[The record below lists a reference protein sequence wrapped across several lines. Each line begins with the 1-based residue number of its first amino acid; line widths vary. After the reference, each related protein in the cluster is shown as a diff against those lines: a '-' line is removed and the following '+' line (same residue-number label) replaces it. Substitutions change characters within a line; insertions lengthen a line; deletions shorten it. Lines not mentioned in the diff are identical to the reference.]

1 MMEADKIVEI
11 SAFPDWLVG
20 VSYSRAEGY
29 RCWVVNPELAVLNDG
44 EFYTTSGEAMS
55 SGRYLVEHS
64 LELEPDNSRYRT
76 QD

>member
-1 MMEADKIVEI
+1 MEEVKIVEI

-20 VSYSRAEGY
+20 VSYSPAEGY

-44 EFYTTSGEAMS
+44 EFYTTSEEAMS
-55 SGRYLVEHS
+55 AGRYLVEHS
-64 LELEPDNSRYRT
+64 LELEPDNSQYRT